1 MVLKHALG
9 VTIALE
15 VLLLKSKGGDIG
27 AKSISFF
34 DGALTLLFP
43 FLIVYD
49 IDFLKD
55 ISIIKASHDQYIFF

>member
-49 IDFLKD
+49 TDFLKD
-55 ISIIKASHDQYIFF
+55 GVTLLLLLLL